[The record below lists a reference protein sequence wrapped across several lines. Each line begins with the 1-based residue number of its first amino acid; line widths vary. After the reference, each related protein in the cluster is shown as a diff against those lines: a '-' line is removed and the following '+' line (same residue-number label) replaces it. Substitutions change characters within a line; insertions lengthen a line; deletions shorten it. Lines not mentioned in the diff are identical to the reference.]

1 MGVGSG
7 GAEGGYMGAGS
18 DGVEGGVM
26 VGSK

>member
-7 GAEGGYMGAGS
+7 GAEGGYMDAGS